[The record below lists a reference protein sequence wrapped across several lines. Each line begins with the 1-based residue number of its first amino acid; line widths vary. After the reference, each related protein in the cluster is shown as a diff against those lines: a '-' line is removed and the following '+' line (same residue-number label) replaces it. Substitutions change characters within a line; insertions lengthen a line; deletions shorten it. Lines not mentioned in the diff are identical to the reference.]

1 MAAVTTN
8 TDTRPAKRGSIDVL
22 EYSVLSPTFSSEG
35 VPARALAWTGV
46 LLCSVVWIVVVVVDE
61 VVVVVV
67 VVVVGADMSLV
78 VTVEDLLLLR
88 VVVAN
93 RLVVI

>member
-67 VVVVGADMSLV
+67 VVVGADMSLV

>member
-61 VVVVVV
+61 VVVVVA
-67 VVVVGADMSLV
+67 VVVGADMSLV